1 MQRSKLEHDM
11 IRQSYN
17 TMQFYDRSTIF
28 DHLSVINI
36 IGIAFNVSYWNDDED
51 FWFGRG
57 SADN

>member
-1 MQRSKLEHDM
+1 
-11 IRQSYN
+11 
-17 TMQFYDRSTIF
+17 MQFYDRSTIF